1 MANTYAPVPDYRIEG
16 FEAATERIEEGF
28 LSLTLS
34 DDMFV
39 PLAEHHS
46 PDGRDTYLLLYDR
59 AAIWG
64 IPGMAEYVSLHI
76 TRDIEQRTFDFEYES
91 HPVIPLAQNWLIRQ
105 GCPAE
110 SAELSNNHGPRP
122 ADALTARLD
131 DLLRANPDDRYKVI
145 DHYTHNPSSFDFGIE
160 VRTLV
165 YDSHPDSASAPYRL
179 FLEET
184 TKDFRSY
191 TVREGAFATAE
202 AADTW
207 AMEQSTPLPLAPAPQ
222 GTVGLRAEAAR
233 ACSTVKAGSLAV
245 APPPVAP
252 PRSTAAA
259 PAPPRRSAP

>member
-1 MANTYAPVPDYRIEG
+1 MANTYAPVPDYRIDG
-16 FEAATERIEEGF
+16 FEAATERVEEAF
-28 LSLTLS
+28 FSLTLS

-46 PDGRDTYLLLYDR
+46 ADGRDTYLLLYDR
-59 AAIWG
+59 AAIWD

-76 TRDIEQRTFDFEYES
+76 TRDSDQRTFDFAYECQ
-91 HPVIPLAQNWLIRQ
+91 PVIPLAHNWLIRQ
-105 GCPAE
+105 GCPQEAIA
-110 SAELSNNHGPRP
+110 SADRNRPRP
-122 ADALTARLD
+122 ADALTARLE
-131 DLLRANPDDRYKVI
+131 DLLRANPEDRYKVI
-145 DHYTHNPSSFDFGIE
+145 DHYTHNPSSFNFGIE

-165 YDSHPDSASAPYRL
+165 HDSHPDSASAPYRL

-207 AMEQSTPLPLAPAPQ
+207 AMERAALLPLAPAPQ

-233 ACSTVKAGSLAV
+233 DRSTVKSSGLAV
-245 APPPVAP
+245 APAPVAP
-252 PRSTAAA
+252 PRPAAAA
-259 PAPPRRSAP
+259 PARPRRSAQ